1 MSEPKEVPQVIFT
14 KNETDFAE
22 FIQQHHKLLN
32 DPRFVTHLLPTA
44 ISHMEQELIAKIQ
57 RVASYA
63 KLWKE
68 TAKRWRF
75 DTYEC
80 GELYQSLGDEWDAER
95 KEHEVTKDR
104 AARWKKLAKA
114 LRTELIIAHSELDED
129 YFTRF
134 EDEKSTD

>member
-1 MSEPKEVPQVIFT
+1 MSEPKEVPQVVFT

-22 FIQQHHKLLN
+22 FIQHHHKLLN

-63 KLWKE
+63 KLWKK

-75 DTYEC
+75 DTYEA
-80 GELYQSLGDEWDAER
+80 GELYQSLGDEWDEER

-104 AARWKKLAKA
+104 AAVWKKLAKT
-114 LRTELIIAHSELDED
+114 LRADLIAANNEIDKIEQD
-129 YFTRF
+129 YFR
-134 EDEKSTD
+134 DYP